1 MKNITIE
8 QAIYIQNKSIDIHG
22 GTHGI
27 KNIGL
32 VESSLNSG
40 LATFSGEDL
49 YPTIEDKISMISYS
63 FIKNHGFEDGNKRV
77 GITVLLVLSKLNG
90 INLKYTQKELIS
102 LGLGVA
108 EGSLNKDD
116 IKGFL
121 LKKRQ

>member
-1 MKNITIE
+1 MKSITIE
-8 QAIYIQNKSIDIHG
+8 QVLYIQRKSIEIHG

-32 VESSLNSG
+32 IESSLNSG

-49 YPTIEDKISMISYS
+49 YPTIEDKISMKSYS

-90 INLKYTQKELIS
+90 INLKYTQKELIE
-102 LGLGVA
+102 LGLGIA
-108 EGSLNKDD
+108 EGRLDKKD
-116 IKGFL
+116 IKRFL
-121 LKKRQ
+121 VEKR